1 MIAQHFFP
9 STDPSVQ
16 LIAAFGAFAA
26 GFLMRPLGGVVFGH
40 IGDRFGRKAALTIS
54 VLAMAIPTFC
64 IGILPGYD
72 DVGWWAP
79 ALLVVCRMVQGL
91 SVGGEYTTSIVYLVE
106 GAHPNRRGMAGSWSG
121 VGATTGVLLGSAV
134 GALTTTL
141 LQDNLEALHTW
152 GWRLPFLLGLGV
164 GLGGLMV
171 RRGLPESPPAP
182 PESGRLPLVEAFVT
196 EWRAILQV
204 IGLNLLNGVGFYLIF
219 VYLVTFMTQM
229 AKLPE
234 PEALDVNTFNMVVL
248 LIVVLLGGWLS
259 DRHGRKPVL
268 LFGGV
273 GVLMLAWPMFWLL
286 HHDNAW
292 LGLIGQFGLAVFAG
306 LFLGVIPVTMVEAF
320 PAKVRCSAISV
331 GYNICLGLLGGTAPM
346 VATFLIATTGYAL
359 SPAFYLM
366 AAAAISVGVVLTLR
380 ETSRDPLK

>member
-1 MIAQHFFP
+1 VIAQHFFP